1 MADVVTIVPYARET
15 KNPLA
20 ASLTL
25 RTGPR
30 PARAQGTMVT
40 AGLDSEPFLLAAP
53 PVCGEWRTKGLGQ
66 TGVRGRRLSRHAPGG

>member
-1 MADVVTIVPYARET
+1 MADVVTIARVLIGVTNVPWTIVTIVPYARET

-30 PARAQGTMVT
+30 LARAQGTMVT
-40 AGLDSEPFLLAAP
+40 AGLDTRP
-53 PVCGEWRTKGLGQ
+53 
-66 TGVRGRRLSRHAPGG
+66 RLKMQAESRPA